1 MGQIRKE
8 EQAQRER
15 DREKIFEILPSK
27 NKSGL
32 ARCRGCQR
40 TWAKNHTRFHQHIE
54 SCPAALQLL
63 QRTRQKTLMELPN
76 GIKVDTLET
85 RIDCALARATFTGN
99 RPFSMWSQPFMRE
112 ALQLLRK
119 GYIPPDRHRIGGSL
133 LTELYTESY
142 TKTIGIWRQIQHLNI
157 TVDETSNINHQ
168 RVMVI
173 TITTPQ
179 RSWLYCLK
187 DMENERLN
195 AKNITEWLLHQLEAL
210 LATLFD
216 GDIDWK
222 CINSLSTD
230 TCSTMRLVWEILQRK
245 SPLQHAFMIPCD
257 SHGLQLIF
265 KDLLDMKVSQAMTVK
280 HIFKEANDIVTFFHR
295 SPLRY
300 ADLQA
305 IEKARNGR
313 KKALIASVI
322 TRWGSQYNLIN
333 SVNELKE
340 SLIQV
345 FKPLHIAQKD
355 SEALNATI
363 FNVIPRW
370 LKLENE
376 MRTAALYTQL
386 HEDIKAYFNE
396 GGFTA
401 RANLQILSIHWVAY
415 WLDPKRI
422 RQPLESSTKEKI
434 RAILEPQE
442 VWHDFLHFRQQD
454 GAFYKARCWEES
466 EITIFW
472 LEAADIAPKL
482 ASFANR
488 LIHTVANSVTAER
501 AFSLMNLQHTKIR
514 NRLSVEQVEKLLFLQ
529 INEYQLQEKL
539 NEEPT
544 PEQQLEDE
552 EAESARVYREQSLE
566 FSSILNNLNSMDQK
580 PATDL
585 IEASP
590 EPDLELE
597 APRAYK
603 RLRIG

>member
-340 SLIQV
+340 SLIQWAQSVSEDSDKSKLVEIIGIIQDITFWNILNDLCRV

-514 NRLSVEQVEKLLFLQ
+514 NRLSVEQVEKLLFFTNQ
-529 INEYQLQEKL
+529 
-539 NEEPT
+539 
-544 PEQQLEDE
+544 
-552 EAESARVYREQSLE
+552 
-566 FSSILNNLNSMDQK
+566 
-580 PATDL
+580 
-585 IEASP
+585 
-590 EPDLELE
+590 
-597 APRAYK
+597 
-603 RLRIG
+603 

>member
-222 CINSLSTD
+222 Y
-230 TCSTMRLVWEILQRK
+230 
-245 SPLQHAFMIPCD
+245 
-257 SHGLQLIF
+257 
-265 KDLLDMKVSQAMTVK
+265 MKVSQAMTVK

-340 SLIQV
+340 SLIQW
-345 FKPLHIAQKD
+345 AQSVN